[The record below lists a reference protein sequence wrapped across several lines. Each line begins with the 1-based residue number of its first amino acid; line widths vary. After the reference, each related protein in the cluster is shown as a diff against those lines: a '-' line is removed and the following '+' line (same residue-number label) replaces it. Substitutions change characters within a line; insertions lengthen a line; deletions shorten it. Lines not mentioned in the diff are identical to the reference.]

1 MVYYF
6 PNANMISNVDLKV
19 IKDKNELGEEH
30 KRTQKNKTNNRKL
43 VHFQPESSN

>member
-1 MVYYF
+1 
-6 PNANMISNVDLKV
+6 MISNVDLKV

-43 VHFQPESSN
+43 CSSLPTGIFELVEK